1 MRFRTRVFLLCFVP
15 FAVLL
20 AGSFWAIQG
29 LVQST
34 VRDGLRSTLRENQ
47 LSIARLRSRSDLE
60 NSRFLKIA
68 GENSSLK
75 AGMQL
80 LLSYPNSTAARQT
93 VEDQLGE
100 LCERMGFDFLM
111 VSDAGGTP
119 LAGVARAA
127 NGDPKSSE
135 KPALTPFTDE
145 LPHAPER
152 GLMMMG
158 EKVYQIATVPL
169 DQGEENIGG
178 MSVGEVFD
186 FGEFS
191 TPTVLLHHGEV
202 IRSSVPG
209 VTLQAATAALRP
221 CLAKGECDVRLG
233 RADYLSL
240 PLQNISFGDGFEL
253 RSLQNVDSASGPVQ
267 GMLHQVFLAAGMGA
281 LLLALMFSIAA
292 SQTIVRPVM
301 TIISHL
307 RRSESTGLLPE
318 FEQNLSPI
326 REVRELTSSFNR
338 AAGAIREAREGLQKA
353 YVEFVGSLASALDA
367 RDPYTAGH
375 SRRVSTLACATAV
388 ALGVDAPEVDQIR
401 IGALLHDIGKI
412 GVSDTLLRKAGKLTS
427 DEFALIKEH
436 PEIGRRILEGV
447 HGFTPYLDAVEL
459 HHENWDGT
467 GYPLGQR
474 GEETPLAARIIHVT
488 DAYDAMTTDRPYR
501 RGMSHEEAI
510 NIIRQYSGRQFD
522 PRIVMAFTRLSEYQ
536 EASRQ
541 AEYALWETA

>member
-15 FAVLL
+15 FACLL

-29 LVQST
+29 LVQTT
-34 VRDGLRSTLRENQ
+34 VRDGLRATLRENQ

-68 GENSSLK
+68 GENASLK

-80 LLSYPNSTAARQT
+80 LLSARENTAARRT

-111 VSDAGGTP
+111 VTDAAGTP
-119 LAGVARAA
+119 LAAVVRAA
-127 NGDPKSSE
+127 GSGAPG
-135 KPALTPFTDE
+135 AITPFSGD
-145 LPHAPER
+145 LPAAPDR
-152 GLMMMG
+152 GLTMMR
-158 EKVYQIATVPL
+158 EKLYQIASVPL
-169 DQGEENIGG
+169 DQGEENIGS

-186 FGEFS
+186 FGQFS
-191 TPTVLLHHGEV
+191 TPTVLLQNARV
-202 IRSSVPG
+202 IKSSIPDVS
-209 VTLQAATAALRP
+209 LDAATEALRP
-221 CLAKGECDVRLG
+221 CGDKGECDVRLG
-233 RADYLSL
+233 GADYLSL
-240 PLQNISFGDGFEL
+240 PLQSVSFGDGFEL
-253 RSLQNVDSASGPVQ
+253 RSLQNVDSASGPVRRV
-267 GMLHQVFLAAGMGA
+267 LHRVFLTAGFGA
-281 LLLALMFSIAA
+281 VLLALMFSVAA

-301 TIISHL
+301 AIISHL
-307 RRSESTGLLPE
+307 RRSERTGLLPE
-318 FEQNLSPI
+318 FGQDLSPI

-338 AAGAIREAREGLQKA
+338 AAGAIRDAREGLQRA

-388 ALGVDAPEVDQIR
+388 ALGVKQETVDEIR

-412 GVSDTLLRKAGKLTS
+412 GISDTVLRKAGKLTAE
-427 DEFALIKEH
+427 EFALIKAH

-447 HGFTPYLDAVEL
+447 HGFTPYLGAVEL

-467 GYPLGQR
+467 GYPRGQH
-474 GEETPLAARIIHVT
+474 GEETPIAARIIHVA

-501 RGMSHEEAI
+501 RGMSHEQALAI
-510 NIIRQYSGRQFD
+510 LQEYAGRQFD
-522 PRIVMAFTRLSEYQ
+522 PRVVVAFIHLAEHQ
-536 EASRQ
+536 QASRQ
-541 AEYALWETA
+541 PQYALQVTA